1 VKEGWVLYENKKQIG
16 QCLMFNVFVERQMK
30 KFAVI
35 MSLIVAVVLV
45 AWAAA
50 TMAGPDESPIRVGV
64 ILPLTGDLSKFGNIE
79 KNSFVMGLE
88 EINAAGGANGRPIEL
103 LFADDA
109 SKAVTGRSAAEK
121 LIEQDKVIALTGGYS
136 SEVTLAVASEA
147 DRRKIPLLI
156 TTGSAD
162 MITEIDWDYVFRI
175 NQPISEYS
183 KTLIEFFQEV
193 LELKSV
199 VILHDNGLFG
209 RSGAIEFS
217 EQASALG
224 WKIVRQESYEPGT
237 LDFKPLL
244 TKANAAKPDA
254 VYMISYV
261 NEAALLL
268 KQSKELNLTPKVFA
282 GAGAGFTL
290 PAFLELAGSA
300 AENVLS
306 ATLWTPQLPYPGAK
320 EYYNNYLRRFGS
332 ATDYHGAEAYASIH
346 VIADALKR
354 TRELTPQGVRE
365 ALVRTNM
372 MTAFGPVR
380 FISYGQKRQQNSLP
394 TYVVQWQKGVL
405 ETVWPAII
413 ATKPFVFPSQT
424 ELR

>member
-1 VKEGWVLYENKKQIG
+1 
-16 QCLMFNVFVERQMK
+16 MK
-30 KFAVI
+30 KVALI
-35 MSLIVAVVLV
+35 MSLIVAVVIV
-45 AWAAA
+45 GWAAA
-50 TMAGPDESPIRVGV
+50 TMAGPEEFPIKVGV
-64 ILPLTGDLSKFGNIE
+64 VLPLTGDLSKFGSIE

-88 EINAAGGANGRPIEL
+88 EINAAGGVNGRPIEL

-109 SKAVTGRSAAEK
+109 SKAEIGRSAGEK

-136 SEVTLAVASEA
+136 SDVTLALASVA
-147 DRRKIPLLI
+147 DHRKTPLLI

-175 NQPISEYS
+175 NQPLSEYS
-183 KTLIEFFQEV
+183 KTLIEFLKEV

-217 EQASALG
+217 EQASELG
-224 WKIVRQESYEPGT
+224 WKIVLQESYEPGT

-244 TKANAAKPDA
+244 TKAKAAKPDA

-261 NEAALLL
+261 NEAALLM
-268 KQSKELNLTPKVFA
+268 KQSKELNITPKVFA

-332 ATDYHGAEAYASIH
+332 ETDYHGAEAYASIH

-354 TRELTPQGVRE
+354 ASELTPQGVRE

-380 FISYGQKRQQNSLP
+380 FTSYGNKRQQNSLP
-394 TYVVQWQKGVL
+394 TYVVQWQKGML
-405 ETVWPAII
+405 ETVWPTII

-424 ELR
+424 EVR